1 MCETQTSLYIDLLY
15 SMLYRRSML
24 LTSRACSNKTLREY
38 LIQSRPKHC
47 RNVGDVVDGWRGG
60 LVAGSGTCD
69 LVVAG
74 SRPGRD
80 AAA

>member
-1 MCETQTSLYIDLLY
+1 MCETQTSLYTDLLY

-24 LTSRACSNKTLREY
+24 LTSRACSNKTL
-38 LIQSRPKHC
+38 IQSRPKRC

-69 LVVAG
+69 LVVAD